1 MSNAAFQDME
11 ATTESANLAEEVE
24 QDSKPKAE
32 TDSAPDGKI
41 DTDGE
46 AEQKMRARPIPRVSI
61 QAFCI
66 DQQTADVF
74 QTASDD
80 RRLAKAQLTVQMG
93 GVDAAL
99 AFYENAP
106 TPNLIVLESTHGSE
120 LMINDLDRLAE
131 VCDAGTK
138 VVVVGHINDIMLYR
152 EMIQKGV
159 SEYIVAPLTPLQVM
173 ETISTLYTDPDSD
186 PVGHVIAF
194 VGSKGGVGSSTVC
207 HNCAWAISEAVQ
219 TNVVIADFDLPFGT
233 AGLDFNQDPVQGI
246 NEALTAPERL
256 DEVLLDRLLSKC
268 SERLSLF
275 SAPGTLEQEY
285 DLDVSACDTVL
296 DIVRQNVPIV
306 AVDVPH
312 IWTSWAKQV
321 LLQSDEIVITAVP
334 DLANLRNIKNLIELL
349 KSARRHDR
357 LPHIVLNQVGMPKR
371 PEISPKDFAS
381 AIEIETNHVIEFD
394 AELFGTAS
402 NNGQMVEEVAEKSK
416 AAEQFR
422 HLAFQLTNKTEHKQE
437 ASKNLLAP
445 LLSRFSRKKAG
456 A

>member
-1 MSNAAFQDME
+1 MSNTAFQDIE
-11 ATTESANLAEEVE
+11 DTIESANPAEEVE
-24 QDSKPKAE
+24 QQSEANAQ
-32 TDSAPDGKI
+32 TASAPA
-41 DTDGE
+41 GE
-46 AEQKMRARPIPRVSI
+46 ANAEREAEHKMRARPIPRVSI
-61 QAFCI
+61 QAFCE
-66 DQQTADVF
+66 DQRTADTF
-74 QTASDD
+74 QTASKD

-93 GVDAAL
+93 GIDAAL
-99 AFYENAP
+99 TFYQNAP
-106 TPNLIVLESTHGSE
+106 TPNLIVLESMQSPETM
-120 LMINDLDRLAE
+120 LADLERLAE

-138 VVVVGHINDIMLYR
+138 VVVVGHVNDILLYR

-186 PVGHVIAF
+186 PVGQVIAF

-219 TNVVIADFDLPFGT
+219 INVVIADFDLPFGT

-275 SAPGTLEQEY
+275 SAPGTLEQVY
-285 DLDVSACDTVL
+285 DLDVPACDLVL

-306 AVDVPH
+306 AIDVPH
-312 IWTSWAKQV
+312 LWTSWAKQV
-321 LLQSDEIVITAVP
+321 LLQADEIVITAAP
-334 DLANLRNIKNLIELL
+334 DLANLRNTKNLIELL
-349 KSARRHDR
+349 KSSRKHDH
-357 LPHIVLNQVGMPKR
+357 LPRIVLNQVGMPKR
-371 PEISPKDFAS
+371 PEISPKDFAT
-381 AIEIETNHVIEFD
+381 AIGIETDHVIEFD
-394 AELFGTAS
+394 AELFGTAA
-402 NNGQMVEEVAEKSK
+402 NNGQMLEEVAEKSK

-422 HLAFQLTNKTEHKQE
+422 NLAFQLTNKTEHKQE
-437 ASKNLLAP
+437 TSKNLLAP
-445 LLSRFSRKKAG
+445 LLSCFSRKKAG